1 MALAILAGRLES
13 NSDRNRERARDRE
26 AALRARR
33 DLRSSVRN
41 VKHNGEPS
49 FAEVFASAV
58 ADYS

>member
-1 MALAILAGRLES
+1 MTLTILAGRLES
-13 NSDRNRERARDRE
+13 NTDRARERARSRE

-41 VKHNGEPS
+41 VKHSGQPS

-58 ADYS
+58 ADYN